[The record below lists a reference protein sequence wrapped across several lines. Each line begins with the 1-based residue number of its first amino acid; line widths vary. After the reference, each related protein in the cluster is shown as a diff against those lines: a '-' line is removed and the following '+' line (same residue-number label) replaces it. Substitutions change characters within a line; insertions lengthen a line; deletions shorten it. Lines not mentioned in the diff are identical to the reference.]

1 MITGYTAAMPLGTP
15 LSSHLLRLGLMAVG
29 WASVAVGLVG
39 VVVPVLPTTPF
50 LLVAV
55 WAFARSSRRFH
66 AWLIHHRVFGPTL
79 AAWETHRVIPVRA
92 KLAAVVGMAGGMVY
106 VALFS
111 PAPWYAAAAMG
122 VVVAYGAWFVLSKP
136 SRPGAAQ
143 PPDST
148 S

>member
-1 MITGYTAAMPLGTP
+1 MPGRDT
-15 LSSHLLRLGLMAVG
+15 LSPRLVTLGLMALG
-29 WASVAVGLVG
+29 WLFVAIGLVG

-66 AWLIHHRVFGPTL
+66 AWLVHHPVLGPPL

-92 KLAAVVGMAGGMVY
+92 KVLAVVGMTGGMAY
-106 VALFS
+106 VTLIS

-136 SRPGAAQ
+136 SQ
-143 PPDST
+143 PPEPDT
-148 S
+148 PDAP